1 MPTKLPR
8 TIRASLDVIETAHAN
23 IDEASDFVNQA
34 ELDELATKLE
44 TLGDAA
50 VEAAEEAAGEDDEDS
65 DSDDEG

>member
-1 MPTKLPR
+1 MPTKPPR
-8 TIRASLDVIETAHAN
+8 TVRTSLDVIETAHAN

-50 VEAAEEAAGEDDEDS
+50 VEAAREDDEDS

>member
-1 MPTKLPR
+1 MPTKPPR
-8 TIRASLDVIETAHAN
+8 TVRTSLDVIETAYAN

-50 VEAAEEAAGEDDEDS
+50 VEAAREDDEDS